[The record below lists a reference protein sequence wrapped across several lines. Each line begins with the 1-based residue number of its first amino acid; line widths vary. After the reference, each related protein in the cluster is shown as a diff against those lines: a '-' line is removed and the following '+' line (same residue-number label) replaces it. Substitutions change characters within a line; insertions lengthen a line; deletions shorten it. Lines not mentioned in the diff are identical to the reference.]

1 MSSTSDLYEFKMYLF
16 DNGEPEEFSLFVH
29 NFNMT
34 LAASETLEAGV
45 KVQYIRTLSCKEKLR
60 QFDLLSSD
68 VEITKNLN
76 VGNVIKGLHRTFF
89 PVNSLSKQ
97 KCVMRRVIRK
107 QRSLKLRFYIAC
119 LVELNYFFDFLPE
132 AILSDIIGVTVLN
145 KKKLNSMP
153 NSWIKKAYVQCFG

>member
-97 KCVMRRVIRK
+97 KRTMRHVMEK
-107 QRSLKLRFYIAC
+107 QRALTVKRYAARLIHINEYLASFPGAT
-119 LVELNYFFDFLPE
+119 LNDK
-132 AILSDIIGVTVLN
+132 IGVTKLN
-145 KKKLNSMP
+145 KILLNSMP
-153 NSWIKKAYVQCFG
+153 NSWYR